1 MSMLIGQQRNFV
13 ILKMVMKK
21 DVNVLIVYNGR
32 DEKVNSLAIL
42 LLGTIKSNS
51 KAHNSA
57 SDQNWISLL
66 MIVILPHSQ
75 YVNSSFKN
83 IFFESLL
90 LWE

>member
-42 LLGTIKSNS
+42 LLGMIKSNS

-57 SDQNWISLL
+57 SDQN
-66 MIVILPHSQ
+66 
-75 YVNSSFKN
+75 
-83 IFFESLL
+83 
-90 LWE
+90 